1 MSLNKLILK
10 PHHMYHADGKLW
22 ESDGTDLFRI
32 SDRKSAREV
41 YSLKELAELNWK
53 EVYVVDS
60 EELTYAEIGKALINF
75 FETVE
80 NPIISF
86 DYSPWE
92 TAYIKN
98 VMDLVGY
105 NESLKATNQATVQ
118 EYNAN
123 MPVEDIAR
131 IISNTFIN
139 QGE

>member
-1 MSLNKLILK
+1 MSLNKIILK
-10 PHHMYHADGKLW
+10 PHRIYHADGKLW

-41 YSLKELAELNWK
+41 YSLKELTELNWK
-53 EVYVVDS
+53 EVYVIDG
-60 EELTYAEIGKALINF
+60 EELTYIEIGKAFVTF
-75 FETVE
+75 FDTAD

-86 DYSPWE
+86 DYPPWE

-105 NESLKATNQATVQ
+105 NESLKFT
-118 EYNAN
+118 
-123 MPVEDIAR
+123 
-131 IISNTFIN
+131 N

>member
-10 PHHMYHADGKLW
+10 PHHIYHADGKLW
-22 ESDGTDLFRI
+22 ESNGTDLFRI

-92 TAYIKN
+92 TAYIKS

-105 NESLKATNQATVQ
+105 NESLKFT
-118 EYNAN
+118 
-123 MPVEDIAR
+123 
-131 IISNTFIN
+131 N